1 MFFEKGFLTK
11 CIKFTGEHPWRSV
24 ISIKLLCNFI
34 EIKLCHGCS
43 PVNLQHIFRTPF
55 PKNTSG
61 GLLLYPATSQKKRT
75 PRRVFPDEFCE
86 VLKTP
91 FLTALGNYFCS
102 TEKYFTN
109 KIVKNS
115 LRKKELKKKKWKQ
128 LVRKTTAHAKQKLN
142 RYLHQVFISFYY
154 SKLFYLSFLSFP

>member
-1 MFFEKGFLTK
+1 MIYRSSPPEMFLRKDVLK
-11 CIKFTGEHPWRSV
+11 ICCKFTGEHP
-24 ISIKLLCNFI
+24 CQNNFI
-34 EIKLCHGCS
+34 EIVLRHGCS

-109 KIVKNS
+109 KVVKNS
-115 LRKKELKKKKWKQ
+115 LTKKELKKKKNGSS
-128 LVRKTTAHAKQKLN
+128 L
-142 RYLHQVFISFYY
+142 
-154 SKLFYLSFLSFP
+154 

>member
-1 MFFEKGFLTK
+1 MNYLSGSSHPEVFIGKGVLK
-11 CIKFTGEHPWRSV
+11 ICSKFTGQHPWRSV

-115 LRKKELKKKKWKQ
+115 LRKKELKKKKNGSS
-128 LVRKTTAHAKQKLN
+128 L
-142 RYLHQVFISFYY
+142 
-154 SKLFYLSFLSFP
+154 